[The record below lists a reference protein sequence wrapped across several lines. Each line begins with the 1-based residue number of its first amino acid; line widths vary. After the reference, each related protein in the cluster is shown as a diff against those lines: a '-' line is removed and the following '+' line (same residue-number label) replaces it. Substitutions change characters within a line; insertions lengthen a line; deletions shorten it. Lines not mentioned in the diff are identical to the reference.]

1 MCASCVNE
9 GPSVGK
15 VSVLESVVS
24 AWETEQQPGAADRT
38 NCRTEGIH
46 FFPILSCLRDGKEQG
61 HFPSVS
67 RYSWRSVLRQMS
79 WNISVFRIL

>member
-38 NCRTEGIH
+38 AGQRGSIS
-46 FFPILSCLRDGKEQG
+46 FPFC
-61 HFPSVS
+61 HVS
-67 RYSWRSVLRQMS
+67 GMERSKD
-79 WNISVFRIL
+79 ISHPFSDTAGDLY